1 VVSSCN
7 CIADWNIYS
16 ENANAAD
23 QRLILNGIDP
33 GSLTSQQLAAFQ
45 SQTPLSEHSAV
56 ERWLELDA
64 AEPETAGSPLMP
76 QTSESVRCG
85 PPSLRR

>member
-23 QRLILNGIDP
+23 QKMNSAVGAPVGGLIQHNSGDDLKAYVV
-33 GSLTSQQLAAFQ
+33 QQLRT
-45 SQTPLSEHSAV
+45 SHNPVGWQTQIDIN
-56 ERWLELDA
+56 ERAQFILD
-64 AEPETAGSPLMP
+64 M
-76 QTSESVRCG
+76 
-85 PPSLRR
+85 

>member
-33 GSLTSQQLAAFQ
+33 GSLTRQQL
-45 SQTPLSEHSAV
+45 E
-56 ERWLELDA
+56 
-64 AEPETAGSPLMP
+64 
-76 QTSESVRCG
+76 
-85 PPSLRR
+85 LRRRRVQTILLRQEEHKKHLMLARQQEYEIAARGDLNRPVIGGADNGR